1 MMLSVTA
8 PHKTYQRLH
17 FGVYI
22 NIVSKAAF
30 RITITL
36 AWLAN
41 ITRLVGKSFLLQTVF
56 MSALCKV
63 QTQTPYCYCGYSILS
78 FSFFYYVTFPHK
90 SFYSLLLRGNE
101 RYRVEAATQFAECS
115 QLESWRKVKQIRD
128 LQNTSPPS
136 PSVRDVKL
144 SCCRCCDCKSISLRQ
159 WVTQADCSEP
169 SSCLRPPASLQRVR

>member
-1 MMLSVTA
+1 LNVATATLLSRCSISDKTQLIAPTTLTACPHQASMMLSVTA

-41 ITRLVGKSFLLQTVF
+41 ITRLVGKSFFLQTVF

-115 QLESWRKVKQIRD
+115 QLES
-128 LQNTSPPS
+128 
-136 PSVRDVKL
+136 
-144 SCCRCCDCKSISLRQ
+144 
-159 WVTQADCSEP
+159 
-169 SSCLRPPASLQRVR
+169 